1 MFGIFKKKTEKQK
14 LQETYNK
21 LLENAYKVS
30 HFSRTDADK
39 IMAEAEE
46 VAKKIDLLK

>member
-1 MFGIFKKKTEKQK
+1 MFGILKKKSEKEK

-46 VAKKIDLLK
+46 VGKKIDLLK

>member
-39 IMAEAEE
+39 IMVEAEE

>member
-1 MFGIFKKKTEKQK
+1 MFGIFKKKTEKEK

-21 LLENAYKVS
+21 LLKEAYEAS

>member
-1 MFGIFKKKTEKQK
+1 MFGIFKKKTEKEK
-14 LQETYNK
+14 LQETYK
-21 LLENAYKVS
+21 ELMENAHKVS

>member
-46 VAKKIDLLK
+46 VAKKIDQLK